1 MKALQAEFFNFL
13 NAGEISFLP
22 FAVIDGKKVL
32 PRSWKKTVWEGTLHL
47 HCEYPEGMTDDFYYS
62 NSLCTRKFRNGKNK
76 ITLNE
81 LGLTLSGITFGGNPA
96 EDYFYHNEN
105 PRIYEC
111 MTFPVDYNRTREDAK
126 SSNFDVQANN
136 RWADPGVVC
145 DRIGRSPYQPF
156 PAIHLGN
163 YASRHGI
170 IHGSLA
176 QNPFYHNYLASHKK
190 GKVQLDIFSSFKA
203 LDFMEISPE
212 EDLTDVWYIGSTD
225 HADDLDRIF
234 EEYSA
239 VLRTKLP
246 ANYGASNINRDNL
259 VWGTWNDGIF
269 RNISESLILQEASY
283 LKKNFPTVRW
293 IQLDDGYAVHVPP
306 AHGLGVP
313 YEGEEGIDPKK
324 FPRGLRHMTD
334 EIRRIGL
341 RPAIWIGGFCAHST
355 RIYREHPEWFCD
367 YSCRIQDQS
376 PLDPSVPEA
385 REYMAHALDVLL
397 TEYGFEGMKHD
408 FWSYAFEDSHPLYH
422 QKTKSGYFY
431 RDWWLKEIRSRLAS
445 DGYLQTGCDIV
456 MGNPFLGQYF
466 TNYRYGIDIGSG
478 VWDHVKTTFFW
489 GAACFS
495 LHISD
500 LFVPN
505 SDAIGLFPDLNDTDA
520 MFALNYCIVSRSMV
534 EIAGKLSENQ
544 NHPRLPLLKKA
555 ACNVNNGQEVWLLDY
570 DYRKP
575 GTHLPKGFFFKS
587 AFFSSEE
594 GNPLMPLRTAG
605 LFNASE
611 KPCRIRFNAA
621 KLGLDPKKA
630 WTMVNIWTHEEYEMA
645 PGKSVSFPLAPHG
658 SMLLA
663 VAEKSP
669 LLLLDANVKVR
680 TVKKSGRSLSVDCA
694 FAVPEAEFLFS
705 SGIKAVTFR
714 GKSVKAEIH
723 GRSCKL
729 NMKSAGVYTFRF

>member
-1 MKALQAEFFNFL
+1 
-13 NAGEISFLP
+13 
-22 FAVIDGKKVL
+22 
-32 PRSWKKTVWEGTLHL
+32 
-47 HCEYPEGMTDDFYYS
+47 
-62 NSLCTRKFRNGKNK
+62 
-76 ITLNE
+76 
-81 LGLTLSGITFGGNPA
+81 
-96 EDYFYHNEN
+96 
-105 PRIYEC
+105 
-111 MTFPVDYNRTREDAK
+111 
-126 SSNFDVQANN
+126 
-136 RWADPGVVC
+136 
-145 DRIGRSPYQPF
+145 
-156 PAIHLGN
+156 
-163 YASRHGI
+163 
-170 IHGSLA
+170 
-176 QNPFYHNYLASHKK
+176 
-190 GKVQLDIFSSFKA
+190 
-203 LDFMEISPE
+203 
-212 EDLTDVWYIGSTD
+212 
-225 HADDLDRIF
+225 
-234 EEYSA
+234 
-239 VLRTKLP
+239 
-246 ANYGASNINRDNL
+246 
-259 VWGTWNDGIF
+259 
-269 RNISESLILQEASY
+269 
-283 LKKNFPTVRW
+283 
-293 IQLDDGYAVHVPP
+293 
-306 AHGLGVP
+306 
-313 YEGEEGIDPKK
+313 
-324 FPRGLRHMTD
+324 
-334 EIRRIGL
+334 
-341 RPAIWIGGFCAHST
+341 
-355 RIYREHPEWFCD
+355 
-367 YSCRIQDQS
+367 
-376 PLDPSVPEA
+376 
-385 REYMAHALDVLL
+385 
-397 TEYGFEGMKHD
+397 
-408 FWSYAFEDSHPLYH
+408 
-422 QKTKSGYFY
+422 
-431 RDWWLKEIRSRLAS
+431 
-445 DGYLQTGCDIV
+445 